1 MSTPRIKILAFMF
14 FLTAVFFALTPRQII
29 SAELPV
35 DLELVLAADASGSID
50 SEERRLQRRGYA
62 EAITHPRILQAVR
75 GSYNQAI
82 AVTYVEWSGVGCQRI
97 KIPWVRI
104 HDEASA
110 RAFASDL
117 LNAPPIDCGGAN
129 AIGDAIDF
137 SAHLIGTNDFTA
149 TRRIIDVSGDGPDNR
164 GGPVAAA
171 RDRAVLSGI
180 TINGLAIINPGRTYS
195 GPGGIPLD
203 EHYRRD
209 VIGGPGSFVL
219 VVRQEESTFAAAILN
234 KLVLEI
240 SGKDLG
246 STHNR
251 FASRTH

>member
-1 MSTPRIKILAFMF
+1 MNALHQVETCLAFVAA
-14 FLTAVFFALTPRQII
+14 LLCLLLAPHPTFA
-29 SAELPV
+29 AEVPV

-50 SEERRLQRRGYA
+50 SEERRLQRQGYA
-62 EAITHPRILQAVR
+62 QAITHPRILQALR
-75 GSYNQAI
+75 SGYQQAI
-82 AVTYVEWSGVGCQRI
+82 ALAYVEWSGVDCQRI
-97 KIPWVRI
+97 KVPWARI
-104 HDEASA
+104 HDAASA
-110 RAFASDL
+110 GAFAAALVS
-117 LNAPPIDCGGAN
+117 APPIDCGGAN

-137 SAHLIGTNDFTA
+137 SAQLIGNNGFSG

-164 GGPVAAA
+164 GGPVATA
-171 RDRAVLSGI
+171 RERAVLSGI

-209 VIGGPGSFVL
+209 VTGGPGSFVL

-240 SGKDLG
+240 SATEMEKHAARSD
-246 STHNR
+246 
-251 FASRTH
+251 

>member
-1 MSTPRIKILAFMF
+1 MNIVRADRLRFAHLAA
-14 FLTAVFFALTPRQII
+14 LYCLIFAPHQL
-29 SAELPV
+29 SAAELPV

-50 SEERRLQRRGYA
+50 SEERRLQRQGYA
-62 EAITHPRILQAVR
+62 QAITHPRILQAVR
-75 GSYNQAI
+75 GGFRQAI
-82 AVTYVEWSGVGCQRI
+82 AVIYVEWSGVGCQRI
-97 KIPWVRI
+97 KVPWARI

-110 RAFASDL
+110 RTFAAALVS
-117 LNAPPIDCGGAN
+117 APPIDCGGAN
-129 AIGDAIDF
+129 AIGDAVDF
-137 SAHLIGTNDFTA
+137 SAQLIGTNDFTG
-149 TRRIIDVSGDGPDNR
+149 TRRIIDISGDGPDNR

-209 VIGGPGSFVL
+209 VTGGPGAFVL
-219 VVRQEESTFAAAILN
+219 IVRQEESTFAAAILN

-240 SGKDLG
+240 SATELERRAAH
-246 STHNR
+246 SN
-251 FASRTH
+251 

>member
-1 MSTPRIKILAFMF
+1 MNTLHLGRRGSVLLAASFC
-14 FLTAVFFALTPRQII
+14 LLLAPHQTFA
-29 SAELPV
+29 AEVPV

-50 SEERRLQRRGYA
+50 SEERRLQRQGYA
-62 EAITHPRILQAVR
+62 QAITHPRILQALR
-75 GSYNQAI
+75 GGYRQAI
-82 AVTYVEWSGVGCQRI
+82 ALTYVEWSGVGCQRI
-97 KIPWVRI
+97 KVPWARV

-110 RAFASDL
+110 DAFAAALVS
-117 LNAPPIDCGGAN
+117 APAIDCGGAN

-137 SAHLIGTNDFTA
+137 SAQLIGNNEFA
-149 TRRIIDVSGDGPDNR
+149 GTRRIIDISGDGPDNR

-171 RDRAVLSGI
+171 RQRAVLSGI
-180 TINGLAIINPGRTYS
+180 TINGLAIINPGRTFS

-209 VIGGPGSFVL
+209 VTGGPGSFVL

-240 SGKDLG
+240 SATELKWHAAR
-246 STHNR
+246 SN
-251 FASRTH
+251 

>member
-1 MSTPRIKILAFMF
+1 MSTPRIEILATMF
-14 FLTAVFFALTPRQII
+14 LVAVVFFVFAPRQMFG
-29 SAELPV
+29 AELPV

-97 KIPWVRI
+97 KVPWVRI
-104 HDEASA
+104 HDDASA
-110 RAFASDL
+110 RAFAAAL
-117 LNAPPIDCGGAN
+117 MVAPPIDCGGAN

-137 SAHLIGTNDFTA
+137 SANLIGTNDFDA
-149 TRRIIDVSGDGPDNR
+149 TRHIIDVSGDGPDNR
-164 GGPVAAA
+164 GGPVGLA

-180 TINGLAIINPGRTYS
+180 TINGLAIINPGRTFS
-195 GPGGIPLD
+195 GPGGISLD
-203 EHYRRD
+203 AHYRRD
-209 VIGGPGSFVL
+209 VTGGPGSFVL

-240 SGKDLG
+240 SEKDLG
-246 STHNR
+246 STHKR
-251 FASRTH
+251 FANSTH

>member
-1 MSTPRIKILAFMF
+1 MNTPHFGRCRLVLSAALFCLNLAPDQS
-14 FLTAVFFALTPRQII
+14 FA
-29 SAELPV
+29 AEVPV

-50 SEERRLQRRGYA
+50 SEERRLQRQGYA
-62 EAITHPRILQAVR
+62 QAITHPRILQALR
-75 GSYNQAI
+75 SGYRQAI
-82 AVTYVEWSGVGCQRI
+82 ALTYVEWSGVDCQRI
-97 KIPWVRI
+97 KVPWARI
-104 HDEASA
+104 HDAASA
-110 RAFASDL
+110 GAFAAALVS
-117 LNAPPIDCGGAN
+117 APPIDCGGAN

-137 SAHLIGTNDFTA
+137 SAQLIGNNEFSG
-149 TRRIIDVSGDGPDNR
+149 TRRIIDISGDGPDNR

-171 RDRAVLSGI
+171 RERAVLTGI

-209 VIGGPGSFVL
+209 VTGGPGSFVL

-240 SGKDLG
+240 STAKLERHAAHG
-246 STHNR
+246 N
-251 FASRTH
+251 

>member
-1 MSTPRIKILAFMF
+1 MSIPRIEILAFMF
-14 FLTAVFFALTPRQII
+14 FVTVVFLMFAPRQIFG
-29 SAELPV
+29 AELPV

-62 EAITHPRILQAVR
+62 EAITHPRILQAIR

-82 AVTYVEWSGVGCQRI
+82 AVTYVEWSGIGCQRI
-97 KIPWVRI
+97 KVPWMRV

-110 RAFASDL
+110 RIFAANL
-117 LNAPPIDCGGAN
+117 MTAPPIDCGGAN

-149 TRRIIDVSGDGPDNR
+149 ARRIIDVSGDGPDNR

-180 TINGLAIINPGRTYS
+180 TINGLAIINPGRTFG
-195 GPGGIPLD
+195 GPGGISLD

-209 VIGGPGSFVL
+209 VTGGPGTFVL

-246 STHNR
+246 SAHKR
-251 FASRTH
+251 FANSAH

>member
-1 MSTPRIKILAFMF
+1 MNTPRIEILASMF
-14 FLTAVFFALTPRQII
+14 FATAVFFTLSPRQLF

-35 DLELVLAADASGSID
+35 DVELVLAADASGSID

-62 EAITHPRILQAVR
+62 EALIHPRVLQAVR

-97 KIPWVRI
+97 KVPWARI

-110 RAFASDL
+110 RTFAADL
-117 LNAPPIDCGGAN
+117 MNAPPIDCGGAN

-137 SAHLIGTNDFTA
+137 SAHLIGTNDFSA

-164 GGPVAAA
+164 GGPVGLA

-180 TINGLAIINPGRTYS
+180 TINGLAIINSGRTFG
-195 GPGGIPLD
+195 GPGGISLD

-209 VIGGPGSFVL
+209 VTGGQGSFVL
-219 VVRQEESTFAAAILN
+219 VVRQDESTFAAAILN

-240 SGKDLG
+240 SDKNLR
-246 STHNR
+246 STHKR
-251 FASRTH
+251 FANSSR